1 MNAVMKEVKR
11 RMGVKFLEEG
21 RKCRLPGLLYTDDL
35 VLYGKLEKNL
45 RAMVGQFVEMC
56 KSRGLKVNA
65 SKSKVMLLNREEGFK
80 YEVCINRYV

>member
-56 KSRGLKVNA
+56 KRSESQCTLEQGD
-65 SKSKVMLLNREEGFK
+65 GF
-80 YEVCINRYV
+80 R